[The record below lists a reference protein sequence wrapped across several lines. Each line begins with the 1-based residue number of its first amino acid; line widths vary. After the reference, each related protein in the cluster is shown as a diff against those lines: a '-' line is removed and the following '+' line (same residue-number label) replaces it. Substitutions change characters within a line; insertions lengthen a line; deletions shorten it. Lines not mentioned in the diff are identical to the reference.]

1 MEFAAITK
9 KDKLGREI
17 VLRSAGEEDAQT
29 LIDYLRVTSAE
40 SPYLIREPEEVT
52 LTPEQERAFIRSVQD
67 SDRELMLLAF
77 LDGAHA
83 GNCSLMSTGSFSRYR
98 HRCSVA
104 IALYKEYWGCGIGRL
119 MMETLLNEAKKLGY
133 EQAELEVVATN
144 EPAVAL
150 YKTLGFEV
158 YGRLPN
164 NMKYQ
169 DGTYA
174 DMYWMMKK
182 L

>member
-9 KDKLGREI
+9 RDKLGREI

-29 LIDYLRVTSAE
+29 LIDYMRITSTE

-52 LTPEQERAFIRSVQD
+52 LTLEQERAFLRSVQD

-77 LDGAHA
+77 LDGAHT
-83 GNCSLMSTGSFSRYR
+83 GNCSVMSAGRFSRYR
-98 HRCSVA
+98 HRCSVG
-104 IALYKEYWGCGIGRL
+104 IALYKTYWGCGIGRL
-119 MMETLLNEAKKLGY
+119 MMETVLNEAKKLGY
-133 EQAELEVVATN
+133 EQAELEVVAGN
-144 EPAVAL
+144 ESAIAL
-150 YKTLGFEV
+150 YKSLGFQV
-158 YGRLPN
+158 YGSLPN

>member
-9 KDKLGREI
+9 RDKFGREI

-52 LTPEQERAFIRSVQD
+52 LTLEQERACLRSVQD

-83 GNCSLMSTGSFSRYR
+83 GNCSVMSAGRFSRYR
-98 HRCSVA
+98 HRCSVG
-104 IALYKEYWGCGIGRL
+104 IALYKTYWGCGIGRL
-119 MMETLLNEAKKLGY
+119 MMETVLNEAKKLGY

>member
-9 KDKLGREI
+9 RDKLGREI

-52 LTPEQERAFIRSVQD
+52 LTLEQERAFLRSVQD

-83 GNCSLMSTGSFSRYR
+83 GNCSLMSAGSFSRYR
-98 HRCSVA
+98 HRCSVG
-104 IALYKEYWGCGIGRL
+104 IALYKAYWGCGIGRL
-119 MMETLLNEAKKLGY
+119 MMETVLDEAKKLGY
-133 EQAELEVVATN
+133 EQAELEVAAGN
-144 EPAVAL
+144 EPAIAL
-150 YKTLGFEV
+150 YKSLGFQV